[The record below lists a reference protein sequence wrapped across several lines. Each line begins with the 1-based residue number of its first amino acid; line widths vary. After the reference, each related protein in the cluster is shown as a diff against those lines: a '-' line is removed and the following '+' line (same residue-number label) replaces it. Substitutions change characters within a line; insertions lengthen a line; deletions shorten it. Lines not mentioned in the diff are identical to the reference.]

1 MKKILITG
9 AGSYIGKN
17 IDRYLQEYNSK
28 LGREEYRV
36 DRISQRDSMWET
48 FDMTGYDVVFQASGI
63 AHVDVDK
70 VTDEEKKKY
79 YEVNCDLAVD
89 TARRAAK
96 AGVKQF
102 IYPSSV
108 IIYGDSAPY
117 GLNRVIT
124 ADTVPSN
131 TGFYGDSKIC
141 AEKSL
146 MVLKQELDEN
156 RDEIEESDEVEET
169 EEVERS
175 VPLAQ
180 KEAKR
185 NVPMAILILRLPMVY
200 GPGSKG
206 NYKVLAKIAG
216 KTPVFPTAEN
226 QRSMIYIDN
235 LCECIRQAIDGEK
248 EGIIYPQNREY
259 VSTPQMVQEIARTR
273 GKRVHL
279 VKALNPL
286 VRLMSHMPG
295 KIGKLTNKAFG
306 SLCIDQNLSSDRVEY
321 CIYSF
326 EESVKRSE
334 KYES

>member
-17 IDRYLQEYNSK
+17 LDRYLQEYNSK

-36 DRISQRDSMWET
+36 DRVSQRDSMWET

-70 VTDEEKKKY
+70 VTEEEKKKY

-117 GLNRVIT
+117 GLNKVIT
-124 ADTVPSN
+124 EDTVPSN

-146 MVLKQELDEN
+146 MALKEEL
-156 RDEIEESDEVEET
+156 EET
-169 EEVERS
+169 RI
-175 VPLAQ
+175 VPVAPNMD
-180 KEAKR
+180 ER

-200 GPGSKG
+200 GPESKG
-206 NYKVLAKIAG
+206 NYKTLAKIAG
-216 KTPVFPTAEN
+216 KTPIFPTAEN
-226 QRSMIYIDN
+226 QRSMIFIDN
-235 LCECIRQAIDGEK
+235 LCECIRLCIDGEK
-248 EGIIYPQNREY
+248 EGFVYPQNRDY
-259 VSTPQMVQEIARTR
+259 VSTPRMVQEIARAR
-273 GKRVHL
+273 GKKVHL

-295 KIGKLTNKAFG
+295 KVGKLTNKAFG
-306 SLCIDQNLSSDRVEY
+306 SLCINQNLSPDREEY

-334 KYES
+334 KYEG